1 MPDQPFVINDRR
13 KFTAD
18 GDLRPDAA
26 PSEPKPVRND
36 SPIESSAGPA
46 TEASTGPRLVHSEP
60 SIDQGAPSSTG
71 GPIAG
76 QGGVP
81 SERSSLTGVES
92 GLPSDE
98 EAQQPP
104 PLTAEQTE
112 QATTAY
118 NATVDRLDTAI
129 RASNPSMGPIPE
141 MTFERLVQSIYMQTL
156 MQLGLTGEPGSTPQV
171 DLLGARS
178 SIDMLGIIEQKT
190 KGNLTENE
198 TKLIEAALFE
208 MRMGFLEIT
217 QALARQAATRQPPP
231 GTPPG
236 PSIVR

>member
-13 KFTAD
+13 KFTAE

-46 TEASTGPRLVHSEP
+46 TEAGPRLVHSEP
-60 SIDQGAPSSTG
+60 TATAPEPSSETE
-71 GPIAG
+71 AG
-76 QGGVP
+76 N
-81 SERSSLTGVES
+81 
-92 GLPSDE
+92 
-98 EAQQPP
+98 APP

-112 QATTAY
+112 QATKAY
-118 NATVDRLDTAI
+118 TATVDRLDTAI

-141 MTFERLVQSIYMQTL
+141 MTFDRLVQSIYMQTL
-156 MQLGLTGEPGSTPQV
+156 LQLGLAGEPESTPQV

-190 KGNLTENE
+190 KANLTESE
-198 TKLIEAALFE
+198 TKLIETALFE

-217 QALARQAATRQPPP
+217 QALARQAASRQPNPP

>member
-13 KFTAD
+13 KFTAE

-46 TEASTGPRLVHSEP
+46 TEAGPRLVHSEP
-60 SIDQGAPSSTG
+60 TATAPEPSSETE
-71 GPIAG
+71 AG
-76 QGGVP
+76 N
-81 SERSSLTGVES
+81 
-92 GLPSDE
+92 
-98 EAQQPP
+98 APP

-112 QATTAY
+112 QATKAY
-118 NATVDRLDTAI
+118 TATVDRLDTAI

-141 MTFERLVQSIYMQTL
+141 MTFDRLVQSIYMQTL
-156 MQLGLTGEPGSTPQV
+156 LQLGLAGDPESTPQV

-190 KGNLTENE
+190 KANLTESE
-198 TKLIEAALFE
+198 TKLIETALFE

-217 QALARQAATRQPPP
+217 QALARQAASRQPNPP

>member
-13 KFTAD
+13 KFTAE

-26 PSEPKPVRND
+26 PSEPRPVRDD
-36 SPIESSAGPA
+36 SPIESSASAPI
-46 TEASTGPRLVHSEP
+46 EAGPRLVHAADPEEPTASEP
-60 SIDQGAPSSTG
+60 EG
-71 GPIAG
+71 
-76 QGGVP
+76 
-81 SERSSLTGVES
+81 
-92 GLPSDE
+92 
-98 EAQQPP
+98 EAPP
-104 PLTAEQTE
+104 PLTAEQSE
-112 QATTAY
+112 QATSAY

-129 RASNPSMGPIPE
+129 RASNPAMGPIPE
-141 MTFERLVQSIYMQTL
+141 MSFERLVQSIYMQTL
-156 MQLGLTGEPGSTPQV
+156 LQLGLAGEPNATPKV

-190 KGNLTENE
+190 KSNLNEAE

-217 QALARQAATRQPPP
+217 QALARQAANRQPPPP
-231 GTPPG
+231 GTPTG

>member
-13 KFTAD
+13 KFTSE
-18 GDLRPDAA
+18 GELRPDAA

-46 TEASTGPRLVHSEP
+46 TEAGPRLVHSEP
-60 SIDQGAPSSTG
+60 TATAPEPSSETE
-71 GPIAG
+71 AG
-76 QGGVP
+76 N
-81 SERSSLTGVES
+81 
-92 GLPSDE
+92 
-98 EAQQPP
+98 APP

-112 QATTAY
+112 QATKAY
-118 NATVDRLDTAI
+118 TATVDRLDTAI

-141 MTFERLVQSIYMQTL
+141 MTFDRLVQSIYMQTL
-156 MQLGLTGEPGSTPQV
+156 LQLGLAGDPESTPQV

-190 KGNLTENE
+190 KANLTESE
-198 TKLIEAALFE
+198 TKLIETALFE

-217 QALARQAATRQPPP
+217 QALARQAASRQPNPP

>member
-1 MPDQPFVINDRR
+1 MPDTPFVINDRR
-13 KFTAD
+13 KFTAE

-46 TEASTGPRLVHSEP
+46 TEAGPRLVTTGPASP
-60 SIDQGAPSSTG
+60 GAPSSTG
-71 GPIAG
+71 SPIAG
-76 QGGVP
+76 QGGV
-81 SERSSLTGVES
+81 
-92 GLPSDE
+92 PSDE

-104 PLTAEQTE
+104 PLTAEQTQ
-112 QATTAY
+112 QASSAY
-118 NATVDRLDTAI
+118 SATVDRLDTAI

-156 MQLGLTGEPGSTPQV
+156 LQLGLAGEPNSTPQV

-190 KGNLTENE
+190 KGNLTEAE
-198 TKLIEAALFE
+198 KKLLEAALFE
-208 MRMGFLEIT
+208 KRMGFLEIT
-217 QALARQAATRQPPP
+217 QALARQAASRQPNPA

>member
-13 KFTAD
+13 KFTAE
-18 GDLRPDAA
+18 GELRPDAA

-36 SPIESSAGPA
+36 SPIESSASPA
-46 TEASTGPRLVHSEP
+46 TEAGPRLVHSEP
-60 SIDQGAPSSTG
+60 ATESESSAPG
-71 GPIAG
+71 E
-76 QGGVP
+76 
-81 SERSSLTGVES
+81 SE
-92 GLPSDE
+92 
-98 EAQQPP
+98 APP
-104 PLTAEQTE
+104 PLTAEQSQ
-112 QATTAY
+112 QANTAY
-118 NATVDRLDTAI
+118 SATVDRLDTAI

-156 MQLGLTGEPGSTPQV
+156 LQLGLAGEPDSTPKV

-190 KGNLTENE
+190 KGNLTESE

-217 QALARQAATRQPPP
+217 QALARQASTRQPPP
-231 GTPPG
+231 SGTPPG

>member
-13 KFTAD
+13 KFTSE

-26 PSEPKPVRND
+26 PSEPKPARDD
-36 SPIESSAGPA
+36 SPIESSASPA
-46 TEASTGPRLVHSEP
+46 TEAGTGPRLVHSTEP
-60 SIDQGAPSSTG
+60 EPA
-71 GPIAG
+71 A
-76 QGGVP
+76 
-81 SERSSLTGVES
+81 ES
-92 GLPSDE
+92 GEPAA
-98 EAQQPP
+98 EAPP

-112 QATTAY
+112 QATKAY
-118 NATVDRLDTAI
+118 DATVDRLDTAI

-141 MTFERLVQSIYMQTL
+141 MNFERFVQSIYMQTL
-156 MQLGLTGEPGSTPQV
+156 LQLGLAGEPNSTPQV

-190 KGNLTENE
+190 KGNLTESE

-217 QALARQAATRQPPP
+217 QALARQAANRQPPP

>member
-13 KFTAD
+13 KFTAE
-18 GDLRPDAA
+18 GDLRPDAP

-46 TEASTGPRLVHSEP
+46 VEAGAGPRLVHSEP
-60 SIDQGAPSSTG
+60 GAPSSTD
-71 GPIAG
+71 
-76 QGGVP
+76 
-81 SERSSLTGVES
+81 SSTVVQD
-92 GLPSDE
+92 GLPSDD
-98 EAQQPP
+98 AATS
-104 PLTAEQTE
+104 LTAEQTE
-112 QATTAY
+112 QATAAY

-129 RASNPSMGPIPE
+129 RASNPAMGPIPE
-141 MTFERLVQSIYMQTL
+141 MNFERLVQSIYMQTL
-156 MQLGLTGEPGSTPQV
+156 IQLGLTREPNTTPQV
-171 DLLGARS
+171 DLLGARN

-190 KGNLTENE
+190 KANLTESE

-217 QALARQAATRQPPP
+217 QALARQAASRQPPP
-231 GTPPG
+231 GTPG

>member
-1 MPDQPFVINDRR
+1 MPDTPFVINDRR
-13 KFTAD
+13 KFTAE
-18 GDLRPDAA
+18 GELRPDAA

-46 TEASTGPRLVHSEP
+46 TEAAGPRLVTTEPEPTSTSE
-60 SIDQGAPSSTG
+60 SQAGEST
-71 GPIAG
+71 A
-76 QGGVP
+76 
-81 SERSSLTGVES
+81 
-92 GLPSDE
+92 D
-98 EAQQPP
+98 APP
-104 PLTAEQTE
+104 PLTAEQSQ
-112 QATTAY
+112 QANTAY
-118 NATVDRLDTAI
+118 SATVDRLDTAI
-129 RASNPSMGPIPE
+129 RASNPAMGPIPE
-141 MTFERLVQSIYMQTL
+141 MSFERLVQSIYMQTL
-156 MQLGLTGEPGSTPQV
+156 LQLGLAGEPDSTPQV

-178 SIDMLGIIEQKT
+178 SIDMLGVIEQKT
-190 KGNLTENE
+190 KGNLSESE

>member
-13 KFTAD
+13 KFTSE
-18 GDLRPDAA
+18 GELRPDAA

-46 TEASTGPRLVHSEP
+46 TEASAGPRLVHTEP
-60 SIDQGAPSSTG
+60 TDPAAPDSD
-71 GPIAG
+71 
-76 QGGVP
+76 
-81 SERSSLTGVES
+81 S
-92 GLPSDE
+92 GTSE
-98 EAQQPP
+98 EAANQPP
-104 PLTAEQTE
+104 PLTAEQTQ
-112 QATTAY
+112 QANSAY
-118 NATVDRLDTAI
+118 SATVDRLDTAI
-129 RASNPSMGPIPE
+129 RASNPAMGPIPE
-141 MTFERLVQSIYMQTL
+141 MSFERLVQSIYMQTL
-156 MQLGLTGEPGSTPQV
+156 LQLGLAGEPESTPQV

-190 KGNLTENE
+190 KGNLTESE

>member
-1 MPDQPFVINDRR
+1 MPDTPFVINDRR
-13 KFTAD
+13 KFTAE
-18 GDLRPDAA
+18 GELRPDAA

-36 SPIESSAGPA
+36 SPIESSASPA
-46 TEASTGPRLVHSEP
+46 TEAGPRLVHSEP
-60 SIDQGAPSSTG
+60 ATDSGAPSSTG

-81 SERSSLTGVES
+81 SEE
-92 GLPSDE
+92 DE
-98 EAQQPP
+98 AHQPP
-104 PLTAEQTE
+104 PLTAEQSQ
-112 QATTAY
+112 QATSAY
-118 NATVDRLDTAI
+118 NATIDRLDTAI
-129 RASNPSMGPIPE
+129 RASNPAMGPIPE
-141 MTFERLVQSIYMQTL
+141 MSFERLVQSIYMQTL
-156 MQLGLTGEPGSTPQV
+156 LQLGLAGEPNSTPQV

-190 KGNLTENE
+190 KGNLTESE

-217 QALARQAATRQPPP
+217 QALARQASTRQPPP
-231 GTPPG
+231 SGTPPG

>member
-13 KFTAD
+13 KFTAE
-18 GDLRPDAA
+18 GDLRPDAP
-26 PSEPKPVRND
+26 PSEPKPRRDD

-46 TEASTGPRLVHSEP
+46 VEAGAGPRLVHSEP
-60 SIDQGAPSSTG
+60 TSSGAPPSTDSSTV
-71 GPIAG
+71 G

-81 SERSSLTGVES
+81 SGQSADSQPG
-92 GLPSDE
+92 
-98 EAQQPP
+98 EADAPP

-129 RASNPSMGPIPE
+129 RASNPAMGPIPE
-141 MTFERLVQSIYMQTL
+141 MNFERLVQSIYMQTL
-156 MQLGLTGEPGSTPQV
+156 IQLGLTGEPNTTPQV
-171 DLLGARS
+171 DLLGARN

-190 KGNLTENE
+190 KGNLTESE

-217 QALARQAATRQPPP
+217 QALARQAASRQPPP
-231 GTPPG
+231 GTPG

>member
-13 KFTAD
+13 KFTSE

-26 PSEPKPVRND
+26 PSEPKPVRDD
-36 SPIESSAGPA
+36 SPIESSASLA
-46 TEASTGPRLVHSEP
+46 TEAAAGPRLVHSEHT
-60 SIDQGAPSSTG
+60 SSGGPSSTSSS
-71 GPIAG
+71 IAG

-81 SERSSLTGVES
+81 SDLDADSQTTE
-92 GLPSDE
+92 DE
-98 EAQQPP
+98 ANQPP
-104 PLTAEQTE
+104 PLTAEQSQ
-112 QATTAY
+112 QANSAY
-118 NATVDRLDTAI
+118 SATVDRLDTAI
-129 RASNPSMGPIPE
+129 RASNPAMGPIPE
-141 MTFERLVQSIYMQTL
+141 MNFERLVQSIYMQTL
-156 MQLGLTGEPGSTPQV
+156 LQLGLAGEPNSTPQV

-190 KGNLTENE
+190 KGNLTESE

-217 QALARQAATRQPPP
+217 QALARQAANRQPPP

>member
-1 MPDQPFVINDRR
+1 MPDQPFVVNDRR
-13 KFTAD
+13 KFTPE

-46 TEASTGPRLVHSEP
+46 TESGPRLVTTEP
-60 SIDQGAPSSTG
+60 VHDASPKPEPGEPTADA
-71 GPIAG
+71 
-76 QGGVP
+76 
-81 SERSSLTGVES
+81 
-92 GLPSDE
+92 
-98 EAQQPP
+98 PP
-104 PLTAEQTE
+104 PLTAEQSQ
-112 QATTAY
+112 QASTAY
-118 NATVDRLDTAI
+118 TATVDRLDTAI
-129 RASNPSMGPIPE
+129 RASNPAMGPIPE

-156 MQLGLTGEPGSTPQV
+156 MQLGLTGEPNTTPQV

-178 SIDMLGIIEQKT
+178 SIDMLGIIEQKS
-190 KGNLTENE
+190 KGNLTEAE

-217 QALARQAATRQPPP
+217 QALARQAASRAPNPTGAP
-231 GTPPG
+231 TG

>member
-1 MPDQPFVINDRR
+1 MPDQPFVVNDRR
-13 KFTAD
+13 KFTSE
-18 GDLRPDAA
+18 GELRPDAA

-36 SPIESSAGPA
+36 SPVESSAGPA
-46 TEASTGPRLVHSEP
+46 TEAGPRLVHTETP
-60 SIDQGAPSSTG
+60 GGPSSTG
-71 GPIAG
+71 GSTAG
-76 QGGVP
+76 QGGVT
-81 SERSSLTGVES
+81 SA
-92 GLPSDE
+92 D
-98 EAQQPP
+98 EAQAPP
-104 PLTAEQTE
+104 PLTAEQSQ
-112 QATTAY
+112 QASTAY
-118 NATVDRLDTAI
+118 TATVDRLDTAI
-129 RASNPSMGPIPE
+129 RASNPAMGPIPE

-156 MQLGLTGEPGSTPQV
+156 MQLGMAGEPESTPQV

-190 KGNLTENE
+190 KGNLSESE

-217 QALARQAATRQPPP
+217 QALARQAASRQPNPP

>member
-1 MPDQPFVINDRR
+1 MPDTPFVINDRR
-13 KFTAD
+13 KFTAE

-46 TEASTGPRLVHSEP
+46 TEAGPRLVHSEP
-60 SIDQGAPSSTG
+60 TSSGAPSSTG
-71 GPIAG
+71 GPIAEPAG
-76 QGGVP
+76 M
-81 SERSSLTGVES
+81 
-92 GLPSDE
+92 PSDE

-104 PLTAEQTE
+104 LTAEQTQ
-112 QATTAY
+112 QANSAY
-118 NATVDRLDTAI
+118 TATVDRIDTAI

-141 MTFERLVQSIYMQTL
+141 MTFDRLVQSIYMQTL
-156 MQLGLTGEPGSTPQV
+156 LQLGLAGEPESTPQV

-190 KGNLTENE
+190 KANLTESE

-231 GTPPG
+231 GTPTG

>member
-13 KFTAD
+13 KFTAE

-26 PSEPKPVRND
+26 PSEPKPVRDD

-46 TEASTGPRLVHSEP
+46 TEAGPHLVHSDPETAYEP
-60 SIDQGAPSSTG
+60 
-71 GPIAG
+71 
-76 QGGVP
+76 
-81 SERSSLTGVES
+81 ES
-92 GLPSDE
+92 PD
-98 EAQQPP
+98 APP
-104 PLTAEQTE
+104 PLTAEQSQ

-118 NATVDRLDTAI
+118 NATIDRLDTAI

-141 MTFERLVQSIYMQTL
+141 MSFERLVQSIYMQTL
-156 MQLGLTGEPGSTPQV
+156 MQLGLAGDSNSTPQV

-178 SIDMLGIIEQKT
+178 SIDMLGIIEEKT
-190 KGNLTENE
+190 KGNLNE
-198 TKLIEAALFE
+198 AEKKLLEAALFE

-217 QALARQAATRQPPP
+217 QALARQAANRQPP
-231 GTPPG
+231 PPG

>member
-1 MPDQPFVINDRR
+1 MPDTPFVINDRR
-13 KFTAD
+13 KFTAE
-18 GDLRPDAA
+18 GELRPDAA

-46 TEASTGPRLVHSEP
+46 TEGTTGPRLVHAEP
-60 SIDQGAPSSTG
+60 TADPGAP
-71 GPIAG
+71 
-76 QGGVP
+76 
-81 SERSSLTGVES
+81 E
-92 GLPSDE
+92 DE
-98 EAQQPP
+98 AHQPP
-104 PLTAEQTE
+104 PLTAEQTH
-112 QATTAY
+112 QATSAY
-118 NATVDRLDTAI
+118 NATIDRLDTAI
-129 RASNPSMGPIPE
+129 RASNPAMGPIPE
-141 MTFERLVQSIYMQTL
+141 MSFERLVQSIYMQTL
-156 MQLGLTGEPGSTPQV
+156 LQLGLAGEPDSTPQV

-178 SIDMLGIIEQKT
+178 SIDMLGVIEQKT
-190 KGNLTENE
+190 KGNLSESE